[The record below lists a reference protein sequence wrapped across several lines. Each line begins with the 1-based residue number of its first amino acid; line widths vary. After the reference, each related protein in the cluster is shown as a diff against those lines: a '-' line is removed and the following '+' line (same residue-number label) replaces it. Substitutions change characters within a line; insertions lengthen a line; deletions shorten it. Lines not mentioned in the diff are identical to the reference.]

1 MNAVSGR
8 LPPDAPAK
16 VCADGVALA
25 LRVTPNAKRDE
36 VCGTR
41 LWGEQVRLLVR
52 IRADAQDGKANA
64 AVLRLIAEWLDLAH
78 QEVTLASGERSR
90 LKTVVA
96 HGAPDDL
103 LGRLAVALD
112 RL

>member
-1 MNAVSGR
+1 MAAP
-8 LPPDAPAK
+8 LPTDAPAR

-25 LRVTPNAKRDE
+25 LRVTPGANRDE

-41 LWGEQVRLLVR
+41 VWGEQVRLLVR
-52 IRADAQDGKANA
+52 VRADAQDGKANA
-64 AVLRLIAEWLDLAH
+64 AVVRLIAGWLDLATTD
-78 QEVTLASGERSR
+78 VSLASGERSR

-103 LGRLAVALD
+103 LGRLAGALD